1 MTARNGLKPGAGL
14 GAPPVPGNA
23 EDGSRPRW
31 VPLAAGAALAF
42 GLAWLLFR
50 NSAQA
55 PSDQGGE
62 EDEQEGAPD
71 VEYLP
76 PESSGSHESY
86 ELEEAEDVEVE
97 PA

>member
-1 MTARNGLKPGAGL
+1 MTARNGSRL
-14 GAPPVPGNA
+14 GAPPTPSDAGPVA
-23 EDGSRPRW
+23 RPAW

-50 NSAQA
+50 DSPNAL
-55 PSDQGGE
+55 PGPGDE
-62 EDEQEGAPD
+62 EDEPEGVPD

-86 ELEEAEDVEVE
+86 ELEDEPEDVEVE

>member
-1 MTARNGLKPGAGL
+1 MTARNDSRPGARPDVPQAL
-14 GAPPVPGNA
+14 GGVGGA
-23 EDGSRPRW
+23 ERPLW

-42 GLAWLLFR
+42 GLAWFLFR

-55 PSDQGGE
+55 PSGQGDE
-62 EDEQEGAPD
+62 EDEQEDAPD
-71 VEYLP
+71 VEYLS

-86 ELEEAEDVEVE
+86 ELEEVEDVEVE